1 MTQKLWQKDITL
13 HPDIEAYT
21 VGDDP
26 QLDGRLVQY
35 DCIASI
41 AHARMLKEAG
51 ILSEAETDQLI
62 QALERI
68 IVLDSEGQFQIPR
81 HLEDCH
87 TAIENALTE
96 KLGDLGKKIH
106 TARSRNDQVMGAL
119 RLYYKDELEAC
130 SEEVAALID
139 QLAAFS
145 ETYGTIEFPG
155 FTHTRKAMVASM
167 AMWAGCYQDALQDDL
182 ILLDAATEL
191 IDQSPLGTGAGYGIP
206 LDIDRNIVAESLD
219 FQRLQDN
226 PMYVQHS
233 RGKFESTLV
242 HMLSQIM
249 FDLNRMATDLILFS
263 MPDFGFFVLP
273 EAFCTGSSIM
283 PQKKNPDVFELIR
296 AKYHEVVSFEMRLK
310 SMVSNLIFGY
320 HRDYQLT
327 KKPVMESFDI
337 TRQSLRIMTLV
348 MEHLSIDK
356 DRCQQA
362 LTQEVYAT
370 EKAYALVKQGMPF
383 RDAYRTIAKEYE
395 SNGDTG
401 K

>member
-1 MTQKLWQKDITL
+1 MQKKLWQKKIAL

-35 DCIASI
+35 DCLASI
-41 AHARMLKEAG
+41 AHARMLNKAG
-51 ILSEAETDQLI
+51 ILTEEEMTALIEALD
-62 QALERI
+62 AI
-68 IVLDSEGQFQIPR
+68 IEEDSDGNFEIPQ

-87 TAIENALTE
+87 TAIENYLTQ

-106 TARSRNDQVMGAL
+106 TARSRNDQVLGAL

-130 SEEVAALID
+130 TEEISTVID
-139 QLAAFS
+139 HLAAFS
-145 ETYGTIEFPG
+145 KQFGSIEFPG

-167 AMWAGCYQDALQDDL
+167 GMWAGCYQDAFQDN
-182 ILLDAATEL
+182 LLLVDAASDL

-206 LDIDRNIVAESLD
+206 LDIDRQVVADALAFSRIQE
-219 FQRLQDN
+219 N

-233 RGKFESTLV
+233 RGKFEATLV
-242 HMLSQIM
+242 HLLSQIM

-263 MPDFGFFVLP
+263 MPDMGFFILP

-283 PQKKNPDVFELIR
+283 PQKKNPDVFELMR
-296 AKYHEVVSFEMRLK
+296 AKYHEVVSHEMRLK

-337 TRQSLRIMTLV
+337 TRQSLRIVALV
-348 MEHLSIDK
+348 IKELSVDADK
-356 DRCQQA
+356 CQAA
-362 LTQEVYAT
+362 LTSEVYAT
-370 EKAYALVKQGMPF
+370 EKAYDLVKKGMTF
-383 RDAYRTIAKEYE
+383 RDAYQAVAKEYE
-395 SNGDTG
+395 
-401 K
+401 

>member
-1 MTQKLWQKDITL
+1 MKQKLWQKKTAL

-35 DCIASI
+35 DCLASI
-41 AHARMLKEAG
+41 SHARMLKKAG
-51 ILSEAETDQLI
+51 ILTEEEMTALIEALD
-62 QALERI
+62 AI
-68 IVLDSEGQFQIPR
+68 IEEDSEGKFEIPQ

-87 TAIENALTE
+87 TAIENNLTE

-106 TARSRNDQVMGAL
+106 TARSRNDQVLGAL

-130 SEEVAALID
+130 TEEIVAVID
-139 QLAAFS
+139 QLSAFMKQFGS
-145 ETYGTIEFPG
+145 VQFPG

-167 AMWAGCYQDALQDDL
+167 GMWAGCYQDALQDN
-182 ILLDAATEL
+182 LLLVDAAFEI

-206 LDIDRNIVAESLD
+206 LDIDRQVIADALEFSRI
-219 FQRLQDN
+219 QEN

-233 RGKFESTLV
+233 RGKFEATLV
-242 HMLSQIM
+242 HLLSQIM

-263 MPDFGFFVLP
+263 MPDMGFFILP

-283 PQKKNPDVFELIR
+283 PQKKNPDVFELMR
-296 AKYHEVVSFEMRLK
+296 AKYHEVVSHEMRLK
-310 SMVSNLIFGY
+310 SMTSNLIFGY

-337 TRQSLRIMTLV
+337 TRQSLRIMALV
-348 MEHLSIDK
+348 VEGLSIDA
-356 DRCQQA
+356 DRCQAA
-362 LTQEVYAT
+362 LTSEVYAT
-370 EKAYALVKQGMPF
+370 EKAYDLVKKGMTF

-395 SNGDTG
+395 
-401 K
+401 